1 MPFGLRFLSQIFQR
15 ILNEVTQGLDFIFFY
30 LDDILVC
37 SKDEQE
43 HLDNLN
49 VLFER
54 LDSFGINLE
63 PPKCLFG
70 VKTPTFLRHKVS
82 LQFTITHNN
91 WTVVCEESFNT
102 AKNLLAVATSLAHF
116 NPKATLFLPTD
127 ASNVAIGAIR

>member
-1 MPFGLRFLSQIFQR
+1 MPFGLRNAAQTFLSQIFQR

-43 HLDNLN
+43 HLDHLN

-54 LDSFGINLE
+54 LDSFGINLK

-82 LQFTITHNN
+82 FEGILPSEERINAIKTFPEPKTTKELQRF
-91 WTVVCEESFNT
+91 
-102 AKNLLAVATSLAHF
+102 
-116 NPKATLFLPTD
+116 
-127 ASNVAIGAIR
+127 IG